1 MGCFEY
7 SDLWVDLSA
16 KKKVPR
22 GFGRVWA
29 GLGGYRS
36 VLVCLVYPKVARV
49 GMFSVSYYVDL
60 RTKKWSS
67 IVPKLF

>member
-1 MGCFEY
+1 M
-7 SDLWVDLSA
+7 DLSA

-29 GLGGYRS
+29 GYRS